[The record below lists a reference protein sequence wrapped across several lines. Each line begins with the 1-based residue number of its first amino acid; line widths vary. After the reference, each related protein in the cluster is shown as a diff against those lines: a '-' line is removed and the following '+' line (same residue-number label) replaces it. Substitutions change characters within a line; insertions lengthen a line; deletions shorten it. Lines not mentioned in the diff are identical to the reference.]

1 MHESPA
7 AATVTEWVL
16 QGWRRSGGGGG
27 GTYRDEDAVC
37 VFGLAALVCA
47 HEVGQALDVV
57 NAHHVDVIVEAE
69 RLDERE
75 VDLEGDVTLVLL
87 VGGEHAESHAV
98 WVTVEGGTRGEC
110 GQRVSSSNFSFSWQT
125 PSRAQMKKD
134 EFQYSHIHDFGRLV
148 NSDCQVVLLLC
159 SDQQLPQRCACTL
172 HP

>member
-16 QGWRRSGGGGG
+16 QGWRRRGGVG

-37 VFGLAALVCA
+37 VFGLAALVCG
-47 HEVGQALDVV
+47 HEVSQALDVV
-57 NAHHVDVIVEAE
+57 DAHHVDVIVEAE
-69 RLDERE
+69 SLDERE

-98 WVTVEGGTRGEC
+98 WVTVEGEHEESV
-110 GQRVSSSNFSFSWQT
+110 VSACPPQT
-125 PSRAQMKKD
+125 FLFFNGKHRLEHKLKKD

-159 SDQQLPQRCACTL
+159 SDQQLLQRCACTL

>member
-1 MHESPA
+1 M
-7 AATVTEWVL
+7 
-16 QGWRRSGGGGG
+16 G

-57 NAHHVDVIVEAE
+57 DAHHVDVIVEAK

-98 WVTVEGGTRGEC
+98 WVTVEGEHEESAVSACPPQTSLFFMANT
-110 GQRVSSSNFSFSWQT
+110 VSSTN
-125 PSRAQMKKD
+125 
-134 EFQYSHIHDFGRLV
+134 
-148 NSDCQVVLLLC
+148 
-159 SDQQLPQRCACTL
+159 
-172 HP
+172 